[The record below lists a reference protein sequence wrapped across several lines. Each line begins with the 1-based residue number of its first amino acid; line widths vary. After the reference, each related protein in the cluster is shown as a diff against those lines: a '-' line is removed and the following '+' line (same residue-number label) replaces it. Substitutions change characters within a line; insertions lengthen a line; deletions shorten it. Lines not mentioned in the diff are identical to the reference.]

1 MTSNYG
7 GDTRLVAD
15 QQPSQ
20 AGRMQLVNSVLMS
33 VSVYSCQIFILP
45 KSVIRKIN
53 SVCRAYLWHGTYDDS
68 RPDPV
73 AWINLCVSKTQGGL
87 GFRNLAIWNQAA
99 VGKLAWSIAQKEDN
113 LWVKWVHAIYVKQKN
128 WLVYM
133 PSIAASGAVKYICKV
148 KLDCTNRLH
157 SDSWLTTTKY
167 SIGDMYKQ
175 LSEQQAKTNWS
186 QFVWNR
192 FTIPKHRVILWLALQ
207 DRKVLHWLGF
217 NTHRTSLFMIL
228 KWAHRHCV
236 GGFRRRVCYAAVAGV
251 VYQIWKARNSAIWD
265 AKVPSLD
272 TSVNCIQFD
281 VRHRIK
287 SIPGKKVST
296 RDKDWL
302 YSL

>member
-1 MTSNYG
+1 
-7 GDTRLVAD
+7 
-15 QQPSQ
+15 
-20 AGRMQLVNSVLMS
+20 
-33 VSVYSCQIFILP
+33 
-45 KSVIRKIN
+45 
-53 SVCRAYLWHGTYDDS
+53 
-68 RPDPV
+68 
-73 AWINLCVSKTQGGL
+73 
-87 GFRNLAIWNQAA
+87 
-99 VGKLAWSIAQKEDN
+99 
-113 LWVKWVHAIYVKQKN
+113 
-128 WLVYM
+128 
-133 PSIAASGAVKYICKV
+133 
-148 KLDCTNRLH
+148 
-157 SDSWLTTTKY
+157 
-167 SIGDMYKQ
+167 MYKQ

-186 QFVWNR
+186 HFVWNR

-207 DRKVLHWLGF
+207 DRLKTKAKLFPYGVTDDDLCALCGLHTENSSHLFFSCHYSTECCRKVLHWLGF

-272 TSVNCIQFD
+272 SSVNCIQSD

-287 SIPGKKVST
+287 SILGRKVST